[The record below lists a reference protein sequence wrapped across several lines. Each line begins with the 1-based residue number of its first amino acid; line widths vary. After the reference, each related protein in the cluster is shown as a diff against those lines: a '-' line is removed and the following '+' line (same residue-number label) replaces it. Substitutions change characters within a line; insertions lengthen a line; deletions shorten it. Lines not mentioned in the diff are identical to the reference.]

1 MNLVS
6 PIDTSALYADERA
19 PDPKLLHEFF
29 ELQAAVRPVHAALEC
44 AGETL
49 AYKRL
54 DRMANQ
60 IARWLHDRGVAPGA
74 MVGICMEKSCRLYAA
89 ILGVLKAGGAYV
101 PIDPKFPV
109 DRIKS
114 ILDDAAIQIVIT
126 SGSELDPLV
135 VGPSITLL
143 ALDADASQ
151 VSHQLR
157 QPLSDQEVGL
167 RPDDPCY
174 VIYTSGSTG
183 KPKGVVIEH
192 RNAVNF
198 VRALKT
204 IYKLK
209 PEDRVYQGFSVAF
222 DASVEEIWGAFALG
236 GTLVVPPDLVAR
248 SPFDAREFISS
259 QGITFFSTVPTF
271 LSMMDGDLPSV
282 RLLVV
287 GGEECAAELASRWAS
302 GRRMLNTYGPTET
315 TVVATAAECV
325 AGKAVTIGRPL
336 PGYVIRVLD
345 DKLKPVP
352 KGEAGELFIGG
363 ESVARGYVNRPQL
376 NAERFICDGT
386 RDKQGTEVRFFRTH
400 DVVRMTKSGA
410 LEFLGRN
417 DQLVKIRGYRV
428 ELSEIES
435 VLMEYPFVRSA
446 VVNALKHGETV
457 ELAAYI
463 VPEGDLGADDRRRL
477 VELLRRRL
485 PDYMIPRYLDVLEEL
500 PTMVS
505 GKVDRKLLPAPQ
517 MLLAREQRQASAP
530 GTPIERMIVESF
542 ERCFGVSPIYATDDF
557 FRDLGGHSH
566 TAGRVASDLRT
577 KLGTNRV
584 SVRDFYS
591 HRTARH
597 LAQHLEQHLEQSKLA
612 EFPKIG
618 KSETVPDRTASK
630 DQNVGTVARWT
641 CAFVQALVIL
651 ALHAVV
657 VGPVLFLLLLALDV
671 LNGVTEWWHA
681 AQTAST
687 FALFIWPGWLV
698 TGIAVK
704 WIVIGRFKPGRYPLW
719 GSYYL
724 RWWIVD
730 RFQSIG
736 WNAMF
741 VGTPLMSLYYRA
753 MGAKVGRNSTIGTP
767 YCAAFDLVSIGEGT
781 SIGADTHI
789 LGYRVEDGHLI
800 LGQVTIGDDCFVGVH
815 CNLGLNVT
823 MEDRSAL
830 DDMSMLPDGGVMGR
844 GQSYRGSPAT
854 PGNVKLPAVVAGR
867 EGRLRRAVFAVLHLG
882 LIYVMGYLLLLGMAP
897 GLAFTFYCLRNFG
910 AGAAVAAAFVVLPLS
925 SVWWLSIV
933 LLVKWLAIGRIRSGT
948 YRLTSTAYLRIW
960 FLRYLLDNTRHLLTP
975 IYATMFTPHLLRLL
989 GAKIGRNA
997 EVSTVM
1003 HVLPDLIE
1011 LGEGSFLADACM
1023 VGGPRIHRGWV
1034 DVAANKIGPRS
1045 FVGNSAFAPSGV
1057 ELGVNSL
1064 VGVLSAPPSDRTRTP
1079 DGTRWLGS
1087 PSFEL
1092 HESKPCGTGQGDE
1105 SRTYHPTFGLVL
1117 YRSSME
1123 LLRML
1128 LPAFILGASLAAFVY
1143 FIAVCHA
1150 HFPMPVVYLIAPVA
1164 TLGLALAQIAISAC
1178 VKWLLVGTFRPTVR
1192 PLWCAYVWRNEIVN
1206 GVYETLAANAMS
1218 PLLGTP
1224 FAAPCLRLM
1233 GCRIGRGTFLH
1244 TTLFSEF
1251 DLVKI
1256 GDNAALNIGS
1266 TIQTHLFED
1275 RMMKADTLEI
1285 GDGCSIG
1292 NMSVVLYG
1300 AKMQRGSSLG
1310 PMSLLM
1316 KGETLPV
1323 ATRWHGIPTEPVR
1336 SPSEVNTGRT
1346 DASEAA

>member
-6 PIDTSALYADERA
+6 PIDTRALYADEGA

-29 ELQAAVRPVHAALEC
+29 EFQATVRPAHPAVEC
-44 AGETL
+44 GGETFT
-49 AYKRL
+49 YKRL
-54 DRMANQ
+54 DRMSNR
-60 IARWLHDRGVAPGA
+60 IAHWLHERGIGPGA

-101 PIDPKFPV
+101 PIDPKFPI

-114 ILDDAAIQIVIT
+114 ILEDAGMQIVIT
-126 SGSELDPLV
+126 SGSELDERA
-135 VGPSITLL
+135 VGQSITLL
-143 ALDADASQ
+143 ALDADANQ
-151 VSHQLR
+151 VSR
-157 QPLSDQEVGL
+157 QPRQRLSAHQVAL
-167 RPDDPCY
+167 RSDDPCY

-198 VRALKT
+198 VHALKAT
-204 IYKLK
+204 YRLEA
-209 PEDRVYQGFSVAF
+209 EDRIYQGFSVAF

-248 SPFDAREFISS
+248 SPFDACEFISRN
-259 QGITFFSTVPTF
+259 GVTFFSTVPTF
-271 LSMMDGDLPSV
+271 LSMMDGELPSV

-287 GGEECAAELASRWAS
+287 GGEECAAELVSRWAP

-325 AGKAVTIGRPL
+325 AGETVTIGRPL
-336 PGYVIRVLD
+336 PGYMTRVLND
-345 DKLKPVP
+345 RLEPVP
-352 KGEAGELFIGG
+352 DGEPGELFIGG
-363 ESVARGYVNRPQL
+363 ESVARGYVNMPQL
-376 NAERFICDGT
+376 NAERFICDGSL
-386 RDKQGTEVRFFRTH
+386 DEQGAEMRFFRTH
-400 DVVRMTKSGA
+400 DVVRVTKTGA

-417 DQLVKIRGYRV
+417 DQLIKIRGFRV
-428 ELSEIES
+428 ELSEIEA
-435 VLMEYPFVRSA
+435 VLMEYPFARAA
-446 VVNALKHGETV
+446 VVNTLKHGETV

-463 VPEGDLGADDRRRL
+463 VPERDLEADDRRRI

-500 PTMVS
+500 PTMLS

-517 MLLAREQRQASAP
+517 MLLASEDREAAP
-530 GTPIERMIVESF
+530 PATPMERTIVESF
-542 ERCFGVSPIYATDDF
+542 ERCFGVSPIFATDDF

-566 TAGRVASDLRT
+566 TAGRVATDLRA
-577 KLGTNRV
+577 KLGTNRIC
-584 SVRDFYS
+584 VRDFYA

-597 LAQHLEQHLEQSKLA
+597 LAQHLEQSKLI
-612 EFPKIG
+612 EFPNMG
-618 KSETVPDRTASK
+618 KGDREVHPPAPTK
-630 DQNVGTVARWT
+630 EQGVGTVARWT
-641 CAFVQALVIL
+641 CGFVQALVIL
-651 ALHAVV
+651 ALHAAVV
-657 VGPVLFLLLLALDV
+657 SPVLFVLLLAIDV
-671 LNGVTEWWHA
+671 LNGTTEWWRA
-681 AQTAST
+681 AQIAST
-687 FALFIWPGWLV
+687 FALFIWPAWLLI
-698 TGIAVK
+698 GIAVK

-736 WNAMF
+736 WSAMF
-741 VGTPLMSLYYRA
+741 MGTPLMSLYYRA
-753 MGAKVGRNSTIGTP
+753 MGAKVGANCTISTP
-767 YCAAFDLVSIGEGT
+767 YCGAFDLLSIGEGT
-781 SIGADTHI
+781 SVGADTHI

-800 LGQVTIGDDCFVGVH
+800 LGRITIGDDCFVGVH
-815 CNLGLNVT
+815 CNLGLNAT
-823 MEDRSAL
+823 MEDRASL
-830 DDMSMLPDGGVMGR
+830 DDMSMLPDGAVIGR
-844 GQSYRGSPAT
+844 GQSYRGSPAA
-854 PGNVKLPAVVAGR
+854 PGSVKLPGVVTGR
-867 EGRLRRAVFAVLHLG
+867 ESRLRRALFGVLHLC
-882 LIYVMGYLLLLGMAP
+882 LIYVMGYLLLLGIVP
-897 GLAFTFYCLRNFG
+897 GLAFTLYCLQNFG
-910 AGAAVAAAFVVLPLS
+910 MGAAVAAAFAALPLS
-925 SVWWLSIV
+925 GLWWLSIV
-933 LLVKWLAIGRIRSGT
+933 LTVKWLVLGRIRSGT
-948 YRLTSTAYLRIW
+948 YRLTSGAYLRIW
-960 FLRYLLDNTRHLLTP
+960 FLRYMLDNTRHLLNP
-975 IYATMFTPHLLRLL
+975 IYATMFTPLLLRLL
-989 GAKIGRNA
+989 GAKIGRRA

-1003 HVLPDLIE
+1003 HVVPDLIE

-1023 VGGPRIHRGWV
+1023 VGGPRIYRGWIEV
-1034 DVAANKIGPRS
+1034 SANKIGSRS

-1064 VGVLSAPPSDRTRTP
+1064 VGVMSAPPSDRTRTP

-1092 HESKPCGTGQGDE
+1092 HDSTKPAAAGQGDE
-1105 SRTYHPTFGLVL
+1105 SRTYRPTFGLVL
-1117 YRSSME
+1117 YRGLME

-1128 LPAFILGASLAAFVY
+1128 LPAVILTACLAAFVY
-1143 FIAVCHA
+1143 LIAVCYA
-1150 HFPMPVVYLIAPVA
+1150 QFATPVVLLIAPVA
-1164 TLGLALAQIAISAC
+1164 TLALSLALIAASAG

-1224 FAAPCLRLM
+1224 FAAPALRLM
-1233 GCRIGRGTFLH
+1233 GCKIGREVFLQ

-1256 GDNAALNIGS
+1256 GDRAALNLGS

-1300 AKMQRGSSLG
+1300 AKMQGGSSLG

-1316 KGETLPV
+1316 KGETLPA

-1336 SPSEVNTGRT
+1336 SASEVHGERSG
-1346 DASEAA
+1346 ASEAA